1 MLAAVRVGSLTTLIY
16 GTGCVIDFFWDE
28 LGSDKGRG
36 TEMAAE
42 LCRALG
48 VNANEATERR
58 LLLTRATLGAWE
70 RHLRFATA

>member
-1 MLAAVRVGSLTTLIY
+1 MLAAARVGSLATLIY

-28 LGSDKGRG
+28 IGSGKGRG

-48 VNANEATERR
+48 VEARDRRNAGGCSLARR
-58 LLLTRATLGAWE
+58 SAAWE
-70 RHLRFATA
+70 RHLRFAAA